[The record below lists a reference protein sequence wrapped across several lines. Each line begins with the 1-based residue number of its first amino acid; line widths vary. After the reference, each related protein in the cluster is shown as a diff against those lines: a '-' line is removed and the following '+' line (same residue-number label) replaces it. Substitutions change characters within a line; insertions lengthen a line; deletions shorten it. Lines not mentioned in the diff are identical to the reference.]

1 MLQVY
6 EILGQESR
14 KEQGI
19 KQTGRNPQFPPLS
32 LSIHVNIPLLEN
44 KIIGKIR
51 IAGCV
56 NNNISLIIIKNYY
69 I

>member
-19 KQTGRNPQFPPLS
+19 KQTGRNPQFPPRS

-44 KIIGKIR
+44 KIIGKIQ

-56 NNNISLIIIKNYY
+56 SNNISLIIIKNNY

>member
-19 KQTGRNPQFPPLS
+19 KQTGRNPQFPPRS
-32 LSIHVNIPLLEN
+32 LPIYVNIPLLEN
-44 KIIGKIR
+44 KIIRKMR
-51 IAGCV
+51 IAGFIS
-56 NNNISLIIIKNYY
+56 NNISLIIIKNYY

>member
-19 KQTGRNPQFPPLS
+19 KQTGRNPQFPPRS
-32 LSIHVNIPLLEN
+32 LLIYVNIPLLEN
-44 KIIGKIR
+44 KIIRKI
-51 IAGCV
+51 
-56 NNNISLIIIKNYY
+56 
-69 I
+69 

>member
-19 KQTGRNPQFPPLS
+19 KQTGRNLQFPPRS
-32 LSIHVNIPLLEN
+32 LPIYVNIPLLEN
-44 KIIGKIR
+44 KNIRKI
-51 IAGCV
+51 
-56 NNNISLIIIKNYY
+56 
-69 I
+69 

>member
-19 KQTGRNPQFPPLS
+19 KQTGRNPQFPPRS

-44 KIIGKIR
+44 KIIRKI
-51 IAGCV
+51 
-56 NNNISLIIIKNYY
+56 
-69 I
+69 